1 MSNQDNGWDKIAE
14 QNDKSV
20 KKNNRKENMNIGYN
34 VSMGV
39 ITIITII
46 LLAFIYACAKW
57 LGM

>member
-1 MSNQDNGWDKIAE
+1 MDNQENGWDKISE
-14 QNDKSV
+14 QNEKSV

-57 LGM
+57 LGA